1 MSPHRHHS
9 PQCDDLIAQLSDY
22 IDGEL
27 EDELCAELEAHL
39 ADCQD
44 CKALFDTTRKTV
56 ILYRRHYQ
64 ESQVSLSDEVI
75 ARLRQ
80 ALSM

>member
-1 MSPHRHHS
+1 MSPHPHHS
-9 PQCDDLIAQLSDY
+9 PPCDDLIAQLSDY

-39 ADCQD
+39 VDCQN
-44 CKALFDTTRKTV
+44 CKALFDITRKTV

-64 ESQVSLSDEVI
+64 ESQVPLSDEVMG
-75 ARLRQ
+75 RLRQ

>member
-1 MSPHRHHS
+1 MSFHRRHL

-39 ADCQD
+39 GNCQD

-64 ESQVSLSDEVI
+64 ESQVPLSDDVM

-80 ALSM
+80 ALDM